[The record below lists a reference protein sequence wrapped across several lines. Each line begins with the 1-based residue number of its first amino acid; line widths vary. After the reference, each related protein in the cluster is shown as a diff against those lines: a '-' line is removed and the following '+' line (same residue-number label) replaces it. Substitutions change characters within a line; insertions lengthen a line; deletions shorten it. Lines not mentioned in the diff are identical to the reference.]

1 MSQSLLHMLRDE
13 LPTLKWVFGILV
25 VIIGGYYNLIAEIEE
40 AKKLPKPAVTRTEF
54 DLKDELIRGNIKSNK
69 EKIDKI
75 EEELDRLNDKVYVL
89 KK

>member
-1 MSQSLLHMLRDE
+1 MLRDE

-54 DLKDELIRGNIKSNK
+54 DLKDELIRQTIMDTQEDVEEIK
-69 EKIDKI
+69 ETIDKI
-75 EEELDRLNDKVYVL
+75 DERLYEIQSKQR
-89 KK
+89 

>member
-1 MSQSLLHMLRDE
+1 MLRDE